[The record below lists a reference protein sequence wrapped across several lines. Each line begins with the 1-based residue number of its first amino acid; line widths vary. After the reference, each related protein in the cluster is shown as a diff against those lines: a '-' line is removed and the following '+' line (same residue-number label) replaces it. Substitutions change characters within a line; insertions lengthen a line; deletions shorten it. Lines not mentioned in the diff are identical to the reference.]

1 MIDGDTELTMLLPVV
16 AVALTDPQGRVL
28 MARRPAHSAH
38 GGLWEFPGGK
48 IEPGE
53 SPEAALVRE
62 AREELAITLDPADLT
77 PIGFASSPLGARHL
91 LLLLYRA
98 TRWGGD
104 PTPLEASALSWVDPL
119 NAATLPMPPA
129 DAQLIAAVV
138 HQPDRTNP
146 A

>member
-1 MIDGDTELTMLLPVV
+1 MVDPDTMNTRLLPVV
-16 AVALTDPQGRVL
+16 AVALIASDGGVML
-28 MARRPAHSAH
+28 ARRRATANH

-62 AREELAITLDPADLT
+62 AREELAITLDPAGLT
-77 PIGFASSPLGARHL
+77 PIGFASSPHGARHL

-129 DAQLIAAVV
+129 DAQLIAAVA
-138 HQPDRTNP
+138 HPPDRANP